1 MRNYTLTPIYKNG
14 EWINTWISW
23 AKQFLLPLA
32 NDVKSLYDY
41 WLYFS
46 PNYEEVDYF
55 VLKDKSNQQIK
66 QELEEENNKVEEEN
80 KKTEEEIEKLV
91 EENKKLLINAL
102 NYRQY
107 VYIQENGIK
116 AAIDRDPSDLIND
129 DIDLPAGAIVISNVM
144 PIGINNSDNL
154 ERQKI
159 ENYIIQYTSSA
170 DYYQYSIE
178 RQNDMTYKLIAKYI
192 ENAGEIYGNQL
203 ILQIPDYL
211 PRFFY
216 ASEEGSYQWPKEYSG
231 ITIATFNIQNGQQ
244 NNQICDLQNLVW
256 QPYFEIMHRTFI
268 EKNNNQIDGE
278 EIILDTTC
286 ESFINEIDKVAI
298 PSYNI
303 TINNN
308 EKQVL
313 FEGIQVIVY

>member
-14 EWINTWISW
+14 KWINTWTSW

-46 PNYEEVDYF
+46 PNYEEIAYSD
-55 VLKDKSNQQIK
+55 LKDKSTDNQ
-66 QELEEENNKVEEEN
+66 
-80 KKTEEEIEKLV
+80 
-91 EENKKLLINAL
+91 LLINAL

-116 AAIDRDPSDLIND
+116 AAIDRDPSDNIND

-144 PIGINNSDNL
+144 PTGINNSDNL

-178 RQNDMTYKLIAKYI
+178 RQDDMTYKLIAKYI

-203 ILQIPDYL
+203 ILQIPDYF

-216 ASEEGSYQWPKEYSG
+216 KAKESFYQWPKEYSG
-231 ITIATFNIQNGQQ
+231 ITIAAFNIQDEQQ

-256 QPYFEIMHRTFI
+256 QPCFEIMHHTFI
-268 EKNNNQIDGE
+268 EKNSNQIDGE

-308 EKQVL
+308 EEQVL
-313 FEGIQVIVY
+313 FEGIQVILY

>member
-1 MRNYTLTPIYKNG
+1 MRNYTLTPIYKQG
-14 EWINTWISW
+14 RWVNTWISW
-23 AKQFLLPLA
+23 TKQFLLPLA

-46 PNYEEVDYF
+46 PNYEEVTYSD
-55 VLKDKSNQQIK
+55 LKEKSRDNQ
-66 QELEEENNKVEEEN
+66 
-80 KKTEEEIEKLV
+80 
-91 EENKKLLINAL
+91 LLINAL

-116 AAIDRDPSDLIND
+116 AAIDRDPSDVIEDN
-129 DIDLPAGAIVISNVM
+129 IDLPAGSIVISNVM

-154 ERQKI
+154 ERKKI

-178 RQNDMTYKLIAKYI
+178 RQDDDTYKLIAKYTP
-192 ENAGEIYGNQL
+192 NAGEIYGNQL
-203 ILQIPDYL
+203 ILQIPDYF

-216 ASEEGSYQWPKEYSG
+216 KSEEGSYQWSKEYSG
-231 ITIATFNIQNGQQ
+231 VTIAAFNIQNGQQ

-268 EKNNNQIDGE
+268 ETNNNRIDGE

-303 TINNN
+303 TISNN

>member
-1 MRNYTLTPIYKNG
+1 MRNYTLTPIYKQG
-14 EWINTWISW
+14 RWINTWTSW

-46 PNYEEVDYF
+46 PNFEEVDYF
-55 VLKDKSNQQIK
+55 DLKDKSVNNQ
-66 QELEEENNKVEEEN
+66 
-80 KKTEEEIEKLV
+80 
-91 EENKKLLINAL
+91 LLINAL

-116 AAIDRDPSDLIND
+116 AAIDRDPNDSIND

-178 RQNDMTYKLIAKYI
+178 RQNDMTYKLIVKYA

-203 ILQIPDYL
+203 ILQIPDYF

-216 ASEEGSYQWPKEYSG
+216 KSEEGSYQWSKEYSG
-231 ITIATFNIQNGQQ
+231 ITIAAFNIQNGQQ

>member
-1 MRNYTLTPIYKNG
+1 MRNYTLTPIYKQG
-14 EWINTWISW
+14 RWVNTWISW
-23 AKQFLLPLA
+23 TKQFLLPLA

-46 PNYEEVDYF
+46 PNYEEVTYS
-55 VLKDKSNQQIK
+55 VLKDKSTDNQ
-66 QELEEENNKVEEEN
+66 
-80 KKTEEEIEKLV
+80 
-91 EENKKLLINAL
+91 LLINAL

-107 VYIQENGIK
+107 VYIKENGIK
-116 AAIDRDPSDLIND
+116 AAIDRDPSDRIND
-129 DIDLPAGAIVISNVM
+129 DIDLPAGSIVISNVM

-178 RQNDMTYKLIAKYI
+178 RQDDNTYKLIAKYV

-203 ILQIPDYL
+203 ILQIPDYF

-216 ASEEGSYQWPKEYSG
+216 KSEGGSYQWPKEYSG
-231 ITIATFNIQNGQQ
+231 VTIAAFNIQNGQQ

-268 EKNNNQIDGE
+268 EKNSNQIDGE

>member
-1 MRNYTLTPIYKNG
+1 MRNYTLTPIYKQG
-14 EWINTWISW
+14 RWVNTWISW
-23 AKQFLLPLA
+23 TKQFLLPLA

-46 PNYEEVDYF
+46 PNYEEVTYSD
-55 VLKDKSNQQIK
+55 LKEKSRDNQ
-66 QELEEENNKVEEEN
+66 
-80 KKTEEEIEKLV
+80 
-91 EENKKLLINAL
+91 LLINAL

-116 AAIDRDPSDLIND
+116 AAIDRDPSDVIEDN
-129 DIDLPAGAIVISNVM
+129 IDLPAGSIVISNVM

-154 ERQKI
+154 ERKKI

-178 RQNDMTYKLIAKYI
+178 RQDDDTYKLIAKYA

-203 ILQIPDYL
+203 ILQIPDYF

-216 ASEEGSYQWPKEYSG
+216 KSEEGSYQWSKEYSG
-231 ITIATFNIQNGQQ
+231 ITIAAFNIQNEQQ

-268 EKNNNQIDGE
+268 EKNSNQIDGE

>member
-1 MRNYTLTPIYKNG
+1 MRNYTLTPIYKQG
-14 EWINTWISW
+14 RWVNTWMSW

-46 PNYEEVDYF
+46 PNYEEVDYSN
-55 VLKDKSNQQIK
+55 LKDKSTDNQ
-66 QELEEENNKVEEEN
+66 
-80 KKTEEEIEKLV
+80 
-91 EENKKLLINAL
+91 LLINAL

-107 VYIQENGIK
+107 VYIKENGIK
-116 AAIDRDPSDLIND
+116 AAIDRDPSDTTND

-154 ERQKI
+154 ERKKI
-159 ENYIIQYTSSA
+159 ENYIIQYSSSA

-203 ILQIPDYL
+203 ILQIPDYF

-216 ASEEGSYQWPKEYSG
+216 KSEEGSYQWSKEYSG
-231 ITIATFNIQNGQQ
+231 ITIAAFSIQNGQQ

-268 EKNNNQIDGE
+268 EKNSNQIDGE

>member
-1 MRNYTLTPIYKNG
+1 MRNYTLTPIYKQG
-14 EWINTWISW
+14 RWINTWKSW

-32 NDVKSLYDY
+32 NDIKSLHDY

-46 PNYEEVDYF
+46 PNFEEVDYQE
-55 VLKDKSNQQIK
+55 LKDQSEGN
-66 QELEEENNKVEEEN
+66 
-80 KKTEEEIEKLV
+80 
-91 EENKKLLINAL
+91 KLLINAL

-116 AAIDRDPSDLIND
+116 AAIDRDPNDRVND
-129 DIDLPAGAIVISNVM
+129 DIDLPAGSIVISNVM
-144 PIGINNSDNL
+144 PIGVNNSDNS

-178 RQNDMTYKLIAKYI
+178 RQNDMTYKLIAKYL

-203 ILQIPDYL
+203 ILQIPDYF

-216 ASEEGSYQWPKEYSG
+216 KTEEGFYQWPKEYSG
-231 ITIATFNIQNGQQ
+231 ITIAAFNIQNGKQ

-268 EKNNNQIDGE
+268 EKNINQIDGE

-286 ESFINEIDKVAI
+286 TSFINEIDKVAI

-308 EKQVL
+308 EKQIL

>member
-1 MRNYTLTPIYKNG
+1 MRNYTLTPIYKQG
-14 EWINTWISW
+14 RWVNTWMSW

-46 PNYEEVDYF
+46 PNFEEVDYS
-55 VLKDKSNQQIK
+55 VLKDKSTDNQ
-66 QELEEENNKVEEEN
+66 
-80 KKTEEEIEKLV
+80 
-91 EENKKLLINAL
+91 LLINAL

-107 VYIQENGIK
+107 VYIKENGIK
-116 AAIDRDPSDLIND
+116 AAIDRDPSDITND

-154 ERQKI
+154 ERKKI
-159 ENYIIQYTSSA
+159 ENYIIQYSSSA

-203 ILQIPDYL
+203 ILQIPDYF

-216 ASEEGSYQWPKEYSG
+216 KSEEGSYQWSKEYSG
-231 ITIATFNIQNGQQ
+231 ITIAAFNIQNGEQ

-268 EKNNNQIDGE
+268 EKNSNQIDGE

>member
-1 MRNYTLTPIYKNG
+1 MRNYTLTPIYKQG
-14 EWINTWISW
+14 RWVNTWMSW

-46 PNYEEVDYF
+46 PNFEEVDYS
-55 VLKDKSNQQIK
+55 VLKDKSTDNQ
-66 QELEEENNKVEEEN
+66 
-80 KKTEEEIEKLV
+80 
-91 EENKKLLINAL
+91 LLINAL

-107 VYIQENGIK
+107 VYIKENGIK
-116 AAIDRDPSDLIND
+116 AAIDRDPNDSIND

-144 PIGINNSDNL
+144 PININNSDNL

-178 RQNDMTYKLIAKYI
+178 RQNDMTYKLIAKYT

-203 ILQIPDYL
+203 ILQIPDYF

-216 ASEEGSYQWPKEYSG
+216 KSEKGSYQWSKEYSG
-231 ITIATFNIQNGQQ
+231 VTIAAFNIQNGQQ

-268 EKNNNQIDGE
+268 EKNSNQIDGE

-303 TINNN
+303 TIRNN

-313 FEGIQVIVY
+313 FEGIQVLVY

>member
-1 MRNYTLTPIYKNG
+1 MRNYTLTPIYKQG
-14 EWINTWISW
+14 RWVNTWMSW

-46 PNYEEVDYF
+46 PNYEEVDYSN
-55 VLKDKSNQQIK
+55 LKDKSTDNQ
-66 QELEEENNKVEEEN
+66 
-80 KKTEEEIEKLV
+80 
-91 EENKKLLINAL
+91 LLINAL

-107 VYIQENGIK
+107 VYIKENGIK
-116 AAIDRDPSDLIND
+116 AAIDRDPSDTTND

-154 ERQKI
+154 ERKKI
-159 ENYIIQYTSSA
+159 ENYIIQYSSSA

-203 ILQIPDYL
+203 ILQIPDYF

-216 ASEEGSYQWPKEYSG
+216 KSEEGSYQWSKEYSG
-231 ITIATFNIQNGQQ
+231 ITIAAFNIQNGQQ

-268 EKNNNQIDGE
+268 EKNSNQIDGE

>member
-1 MRNYTLTPIYKNG
+1 MRNYTLTPIYKQG
-14 EWINTWISW
+14 RWINTWMSW

-46 PNYEEVDYF
+46 PNYEEVDYSN
-55 VLKDKSNQQIK
+55 LKDKSTDNQ
-66 QELEEENNKVEEEN
+66 
-80 KKTEEEIEKLV
+80 
-91 EENKKLLINAL
+91 LLINAL

-107 VYIQENGIK
+107 VYIKENGIK
-116 AAIDRDPSDLIND
+116 AAIDRDPSDTTND

-154 ERQKI
+154 ERKKI
-159 ENYIIQYTSSA
+159 ENYIIQYSSSA

-203 ILQIPDYL
+203 ILQIPDYF

-216 ASEEGSYQWPKEYSG
+216 KSEEGSYQWSKEYSG
-231 ITIATFNIQNGQQ
+231 ITIAAFNIQNGEQ

-268 EKNNNQIDGE
+268 ENNSNQIDGE

-313 FEGIQVIVY
+313 FEGIQVLVY

>member
-1 MRNYTLTPIYKNG
+1 MRNYTLTPIYKQG
-14 EWINTWISW
+14 RWVNTWMSW

-46 PNYEEVDYF
+46 PNFEEVDYS
-55 VLKDKSNQQIK
+55 VLKKKSTDNQ
-66 QELEEENNKVEEEN
+66 
-80 KKTEEEIEKLV
+80 
-91 EENKKLLINAL
+91 LLINAL

-116 AAIDRDPSDLIND
+116 AAIDRDPSDRIND
-129 DIDLPAGAIVISNVM
+129 DIDLPAGSIVISNVM

-178 RQNDMTYKLIAKYI
+178 RQDDNTYKLIAKYA

-203 ILQIPDYL
+203 ILQIPDYF

-216 ASEEGSYQWPKEYSG
+216 KSEEGSYQWSKEYSG
-231 ITIATFNIQNGQQ
+231 ITIAAFNIQNGQQ

-268 EKNNNQIDGE
+268 EKNSNQIDGE

>member
-1 MRNYTLTPIYKNG
+1 MRNYTLTPIYKQG
-14 EWINTWISW
+14 RWINTWMSW

-55 VLKDKSNQQIK
+55 DLKDKSVDNQ
-66 QELEEENNKVEEEN
+66 
-80 KKTEEEIEKLV
+80 
-91 EENKKLLINAL
+91 LLINAL

-116 AAIDRDPSDLIND
+116 AAIDRDPNDSIND

-154 ERQKI
+154 ERKKI
-159 ENYIIQYTSSA
+159 ENYIIQYSSSA

-178 RQNDMTYKLIAKYI
+178 RQYSTEEQNGRKDIIYKLIAKYI
-192 ENAGEIYGNQL
+192 PNAGEIYGNQL
-203 ILQIPDYL
+203 ILQIPDYF

-216 ASEEGSYQWPKEYSG
+216 KSGKNSYQWPKEYSG
-231 ITIATFNIQNGQQ
+231 VTIAAFNIQNGQQ

>member
-1 MRNYTLTPIYKNG
+1 MRNYTLTPIYKQG
-14 EWINTWISW
+14 RWVNTWMSW

-46 PNYEEVDYF
+46 PNFEEVNYF
-55 VLKDKSNQQIK
+55 NLKDKSVGNQ
-66 QELEEENNKVEEEN
+66 
-80 KKTEEEIEKLV
+80 
-91 EENKKLLINAL
+91 LLINAL

-107 VYIQENGIK
+107 VYIRENGIK
-116 AAIDRDPSDLIND
+116 AAIDRDLNDSTND
-129 DIDLPAGAIVISNVM
+129 DIDLPAGAIVISNIM

-154 ERQKI
+154 ERKKI
-159 ENYIIQYTSSA
+159 ENYIIQYSSSA
-170 DYYQYSIE
+170 DYYQYDIE
-178 RQNDMTYKLIAKYI
+178 RQNDNTYKLIAKYI

-203 ILQIPDYL
+203 ILQIPDYF

-216 ASEEGSYQWPKEYSG
+216 KSEEGSYQWSKEYSG
-231 ITIATFNIQNGQQ
+231 ITIAAFNIQNGQQ

-268 EKNNNQIDGE
+268 EKNSNQIDGE

>member
-1 MRNYTLTPIYKNG
+1 MRNYTLTPIYKQG
-14 EWINTWISW
+14 RWVNTWMSW

-46 PNYEEVDYF
+46 PNFEEVDYF
-55 VLKDKSNQQIK
+55 DLKDKSVDNQ
-66 QELEEENNKVEEEN
+66 
-80 KKTEEEIEKLV
+80 
-91 EENKKLLINAL
+91 LLINAL

-116 AAIDRDPSDLIND
+116 AAIDRDPSDLIKD

-144 PIGINNSDNL
+144 PIDTNDSDNL

-178 RQNDMTYKLIAKYI
+178 RQDDMTYKLIAKYV

-203 ILQIPDYL
+203 ILQTPDYL

-216 ASEEGSYQWPKEYSG
+216 ASEESSYQWPKKYRG
-231 ITIATFNIQNGQQ
+231 ITIAAFSIHNGQQ

-268 EKNNNQIDGE
+268 EKNSNQIDGE

-308 EKQVL
+308 EEQVL

>member
-1 MRNYTLTPIYKNG
+1 MRNYTLTPIYKQG
-14 EWINTWISW
+14 RWINTWTSW

-46 PNYEEVDYF
+46 PNFEEVDYF
-55 VLKDKSNQQIK
+55 DLKDKSVNNQ
-66 QELEEENNKVEEEN
+66 
-80 KKTEEEIEKLV
+80 
-91 EENKKLLINAL
+91 LLINAL

-116 AAIDRDPSDLIND
+116 AAIDRDPNDSIND

-144 PIGINNSDNL
+144 PININNSDNL

-178 RQNDMTYKLIAKYI
+178 RQNDMTYKLIVKYA

-203 ILQIPDYL
+203 ILQIPDYF

-216 ASEEGSYQWPKEYSG
+216 KSEEGSYQWSKEYSG
-231 ITIATFNIQNGQQ
+231 ITIAAFNIQNGQQ

-268 EKNNNQIDGE
+268 EKNSNQIDGE

>member
-1 MRNYTLTPIYKNG
+1 MRNYTLTPIYKQG
-14 EWINTWISW
+14 RWVNTWISW

-46 PNYEEVDYF
+46 PNFEEVDYSN
-55 VLKDKSNQQIK
+55 LKDKSNQQIK

-116 AAIDRDPSDLIND
+116 AAIDRDPSDSTND

-144 PIGINNSDNL
+144 PTGINNSDNL
-154 ERQKI
+154 ERKKI
-159 ENYIIQYTSSA
+159 EDYIIQYTSSA

-203 ILQIPDYL
+203 ILQIPDYF

-216 ASEEGSYQWPKEYSG
+216 ASEESSYQWPKEYSG
-231 ITIATFNIQNGQQ
+231 ITIAAFNIQNGKQ

-268 EKNNNQIDGE
+268 EKNSDQIDGE

>member
-1 MRNYTLTPIYKNG
+1 MRNYTLIPIYKQG
-14 EWINTWISW
+14 RWINTWKSW
-23 AKQFLLPLA
+23 AKQFLLPFA

-46 PNYEEVDYF
+46 PNFEEVDYF
-55 VLKDKSNQQIK
+55 DLKDKSEDN
-66 QELEEENNKVEEEN
+66 
-80 KKTEEEIEKLV
+80 
-91 EENKKLLINAL
+91 KLLINAL

-107 VYIQENGIK
+107 VYIQENGMK
-116 AAIDRDPSDLIND
+116 AAIDRDLSDNIND
-129 DIDLPAGAIVISNVM
+129 DIDLPAGSIVISNIM
-144 PIGINNSDNL
+144 PIGVNNSDNL

-178 RQNDMTYKLIAKYI
+178 RQHDMTYKLIAKYV

-203 ILQIPDYL
+203 ILQIPEYF

-216 ASEEGSYQWPKEYSG
+216 KSEEGSYQWPKEYSG
-231 ITIATFNIQNGQQ
+231 VTIAAFNIQNGQQ

-256 QPYFEIMHRTFI
+256 QPYFAIMHRTFI
-268 EKNNNQIDGE
+268 KKNNNQIDGE
-278 EIILDTTC
+278 EIILDTIY
-286 ESFINEIDKVAI
+286 ESFLNEIDKVAI

-313 FEGIQVIVY
+313 FEGIQVILY

>member
-1 MRNYTLTPIYKNG
+1 MRNYTLTPTYKQG
-14 EWINTWISW
+14 RWVNTWMSW

-46 PNYEEVDYF
+46 PNFEEVDYS
-55 VLKDKSNQQIK
+55 VLKKKSTDNQ
-66 QELEEENNKVEEEN
+66 
-80 KKTEEEIEKLV
+80 
-91 EENKKLLINAL
+91 LLINAL

-116 AAIDRDPSDLIND
+116 AAIDRDSSDRIND
-129 DIDLPAGAIVISNVM
+129 DIDLPAGSIVISNVM

-178 RQNDMTYKLIAKYI
+178 RQDDNTYKLIAKYTP
-192 ENAGEIYGNQL
+192 NAGEIYGNQL
-203 ILQIPDYL
+203 ILQIPDYF

-216 ASEEGSYQWPKEYSG
+216 KSEEGSYQWSKEYSG
-231 ITIATFNIQNGQQ
+231 ITIAAFNIQNGQQ

-268 EKNNNQIDGE
+268 EKNSNQIDGE

-313 FEGIQVIVY
+313 FEGIQAIVY

>member
-1 MRNYTLTPIYKNG
+1 MKNYTLTPIYKQG
-14 EWINTWISW
+14 RWINTWKSW

-46 PNYEEVDYF
+46 PNFEEVNYF
-55 VLKDKSNQQIK
+55 DLKDKSKDN
-66 QELEEENNKVEEEN
+66 
-80 KKTEEEIEKLV
+80 
-91 EENKKLLINAL
+91 KLLINAL

-116 AAIDRDPSDLIND
+116 AAIDRNPDNIND
-129 DIDLPAGAIVISNVM
+129 DIDLPAGSIVISNVM
-144 PIGINNSDNL
+144 PIGVNDSDNL

-203 ILQIPDYL
+203 MLQIPDYF

-216 ASEEGSYQWPKEYSG
+216 KSEGNSYQWSKEYSG
-231 ITIATFNIQNGQQ
+231 ITIAAFNIQNGQQ

-256 QPYFEIMHRTFI
+256 QPYFEIMHHTFI
-268 EKNNNQIDGE
+268 EKNSNKIDGE

-313 FEGIQVIVY
+313 FEGIQIIVY